1 MPYAWPCEQQLPFV
15 NVFRVVIFQPPQK
28 TCFSAACY
36 SSGLYVTSPN
46 VTHCYSVLSLPGS
59 VMCFFKGFH
68 ELSYLYQN
76 SYFFKARYV
85 FPAVTHY
92 DKIVVA
98 GQACKSFL
106 FTQLNICNQKLIK
119 LSDNFVK
126 IGFSKIKIAKC
137 TQELGVHC
145 IKGPAVDLNLI
156 SYLCLF
162 SSAIH
167 TRTSKQYQKLFLNVS
182 SWIYIMKEDPAVGVE
197 LLV

>member
-1 MPYAWPCEQQLPFV
+1 MFSEWSFSSHHK
-15 NVFRVVIFQPPQK
+15 K

-119 LSDNFVK
+119 L
-126 IGFSKIKIAKC
+126 
-137 TQELGVHC
+137 GVHC

-167 TRTSKQYQKLFLNVS
+167 TRTSKQYQKLFLMFPAEYISWKKTQPLVS
-182 SWIYIMKEDPAVGVE
+182 SCWCKQKSNCKKAKGSGFLNKLPTRLFTSAVTFAVACE
-197 LLV
+197 